1 MPDYTRVDDSH
12 LLNYIFY
19 PRPDFTRA
27 PKNAFDLFVAV
38 ETGVDVSC
46 RFYVGDENWPLIL
59 YFHGNGEVVSDYDH
73 IAPLYNQRE
82 LNLVVADYRGYGAS
96 GGSPTLTAISRD
108 CHLIFAAV
116 KEEIST
122 RKFKGGLWIMGRS
135 LGSISAI
142 ELAYRWKEDFRA
154 LIVESGFVSILPVMK
169 HLGLSLPTDSDADE
183 ILEEAL
189 AMVRAIKL
197 PALIIHG
204 EDDTLVPVEEARRF
218 YDNLGSTEKRLLII
232 PGADHN
238 DIMFTGIDQYF
249 EAIKNFIAST

>member
-1 MPDYTRVDDSH
+1 MPDYTRIDDSH
-12 LLNYIFY
+12 LLDYIFY
-19 PRPDFTRA
+19 PRPDFTRP
-27 PKNAFDLFVAV
+27 PKNAFDVFVPV
-38 ETGVDVSC
+38 EKGVDVSC

-96 GGSPTLTAISRD
+96 GGSPTLSAISRD
-108 CHLIFAAV
+108 CHLIFTAV
-116 KEEIST
+116 KEEISS

-142 ELAYRWKEDFRA
+142 ELACRWKDDFRA
-154 LIVESGFVSILPVMK
+154 LIIESGFVSILPVMK
-169 HLGLSLPTDSDADE
+169 HLGPSLPMDSHTDG

-197 PALIIHG
+197 PVLIIHG
-204 EDDTLVPVEEARRF
+204 EDDTLVPLEEARRF
-218 YDNLGSTEKRLLII
+218 HDNLGSTEKRLLII

-249 EAIKNFIAST
+249 EAIKNFIATT